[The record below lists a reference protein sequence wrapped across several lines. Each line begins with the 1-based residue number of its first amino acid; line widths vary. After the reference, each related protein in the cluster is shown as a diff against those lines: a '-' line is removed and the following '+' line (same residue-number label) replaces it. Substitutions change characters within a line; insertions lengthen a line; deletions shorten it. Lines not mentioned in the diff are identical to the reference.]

1 MRVISVTLR
10 SFRTY
15 ERATAPIGGGLT
27 VIHGPNGAGK
37 TNLLE
42 AIYFGCTGRSFRT
55 VNDRELLSFGAD
67 TARVEVVTDSE
78 TGRHT
83 LSAGFTPGEAKRLA
97 VDGSP
102 VDRLLDASERPLIS
116 VFLPDRLEL
125 VKGVPAVRRAHLDQ
139 VVAGMWP
146 ARVANRRAYAAAL
159 AQRNA
164 LLNRAKTGA
173 AQVSSLDT
181 WDLELARR
189 ALPLMEDRRLTV
201 EVIATRF
208 EEVAGRLGLDGDPAI
223 AYRPRSHASSPGE
236 LADEL
241 RARRDTDLERGFTG
255 HGPHRDDLLISREDR
270 ELRTYGSQGQ
280 QRLGLL
286 SLLIAERDAVAAQ
299 RGAVPL
305 LLLDD
310 VMSELD
316 HDHRAALVEMIAAG
330 GGQTVITTTDLEHV
344 PQAGDAAVARVA
356 IDRGELLEEIS
367 AEAMTG

>member
-1 MRVISVTLR
+1 MRVTSVTLR

-15 ERATAPIGGGLT
+15 ARAGAPIGGGLT

-55 VNDRELLSFGAD
+55 ANDRELISFGAE
-67 TARVEVVTDSE
+67 TTRVEVATESE

-83 LSAGFTPGEAKRLA
+83 LSAGFTRGEAKRLA

-116 VFLPDRLEL
+116 VFIPDRLEL
-125 VKGVPAVRRAHLDQ
+125 IKGVPAVRRAHLDQ

-146 ARVANRRAYAAAL
+146 PRIANRRAYAAAL

-164 LLNRAKTGA
+164 LLNRAKAGGA
-173 AQVSSLDT
+173 QASSLDA
-181 WDLELARR
+181 WDLELGRR
-189 ALPLMEDRRLTV
+189 ALPLMADRSSTV
-201 EVIATRF
+201 DVIATSF
-208 EEVAGRLGLDGDPAI
+208 EQVAARLGLDGDPAI
-223 AYRPRSHASSPGE
+223 AYRPRSRAVSPDE
-236 LADEL
+236 FAEEL
-241 RARRDTDLERGFTG
+241 RARRETDLERGFTG
-255 HGPHRDDLLISREDR
+255 HGPHRDDLLISREGR
-270 ELRTYGSQGQ
+270 ELRTFGSQGQ

-286 SLLIAERDAVAAQ
+286 SLLIAEREAVASQ
-299 RGAVPL
+299 RRTVPL

-316 HDHRAALVEMIAAG
+316 QVHRTALVEMITGA
-330 GGQTVITTTDLEHV
+330 GQTVITTTDLEHV
-344 PQAGDAAVARVA
+344 PQAGGAAVARIAVEH
-356 IDRGELLEEIS
+356 GELLEEIS
-367 AEAMTG
+367 AEALTG